1 MRTGANRPTIR
12 DVAEQAGVS
21 LGTASNVL
29 NRPHRV
35 ALATRERVLDA
46 IEEIGFV
53 RSTAAYQLRAG
64 KSRSV
69 GVVILDVSN
78 PFFTE
83 MARGIEDVCSESDLV
98 IVLCSTDE
106 LPEREAR
113 YLRLLDEQRVQGVLI
128 TPAGRKLDGVER
140 LRRQGMPVVLLDS
153 RSRQRDICAVFV
165 DDVKGGELA
174 GAHLLEAGHRRIGF
188 LNGPLSIRQCAD
200 RRRGLRQAVKRAGL
214 DPDRCISEYSLG
226 ALTASQGEAIVPR
239 LLADPSRPTGV
250 FCANDVV
257 ALGFLT
263 GLRRLDGSTP
273 GPMAVV
279 GYDDVSFAA
288 MLSPSLTSVRQPI
301 YDLGRTA
308 GRLLLDEMT
317 NPDHQHQQVLFE
329 PELVVRD
336 SSLLVGRQERG
347 GRRGRRA
354 RGPT

>member
-1 MRTGANRPTIR
+1 MSIGARRPTIR
-12 DVAEQAGVS
+12 DVAERAGVS
-21 LGTASNVL
+21 LGTVSNVL
-29 NRPHRV
+29 NRPDRV
-35 ALATRERVLDA
+35 ALATRKRVLDA
-46 IEEIGFV
+46 IEETGFV

-83 MARGIEDVCSESDLV
+83 MARGIEDVCRDSDLV
-98 IVLCSTDE
+98 VVLCSTDE
-106 LPEREAR
+106 LAEREAR
-113 YLRLLDEQRVQGVLI
+113 YLRLLVEQRVQGVLI

-153 RSRQRDICAVFV
+153 RTGRRDICAVFV

-174 GAHLLEAGHRRIGF
+174 GRHLVEAGHRRIAF

-200 RRRGLRQAVKRAGL
+200 RRRGLRQALKRAGL
-214 DPDRCISEYSLG
+214 DPDRCVSEYHLG
-226 ALTASQGEAIVPR
+226 ALTATQGEAVVPK
-239 LLADPSRPTGV
+239 LLADPARPTGV

-257 ALGFLT
+257 ALGLLS
-263 GLRRLDGSTP
+263 GLRRLDSSTP
-273 GPMAVV
+273 EQLAVV
-279 GYDDVSFAA
+279 GYDDVRFAA

-301 YDLGRTA
+301 YELGRTA

-317 NPDHQHQQVLFE
+317 NPDHRHQQILFE

-336 SSLLVGRQERG
+336 SSSPLGPEGRG
-347 GRRGRRA
+347 ARRGRR
-354 RGPT
+354 R